1 MTKGTIEL
9 MTTGTSGTVLLS
21 ELFNAGSSV
30 RGGRGQR
37 HKTARK
43 QSSNQKVWRDGF
55 GGFSQTG
62 SWLRP
67 DDRAHFIPAPRS
79 SLAAAVLYL
88 AKLRS
93 VPRISRTAPLPGLLA
108 GEARGPRAFGAR
120 RALQADQARRAQSG
134 GRRIPAALGR
144 QFGDARHLRAPMASW
159 ASPASTAARK
169 SPFLL

>member
-21 ELFNAGSSV
+21 ERFNAGSSV

-37 HKTARK
+37 HKTAGK
-43 QSSNQKVWRDGF
+43 QFSNQKVWRNGF

-79 SLAAAVLYL
+79 SLAAPVLSL
-88 AKLRS
+88 AELRS

-108 GEARGPRAFGAR
+108 GEARGPATFCAR
-120 RALQADQARRAQSG
+120 CALQTDQAGGDQSNRRG
-134 GRRIPAALGR
+134 IPAALGR
-144 QFGDARHLRAPMASW
+144 QFGDTRRLRGP
-159 ASPASTAARK
+159 T
-169 SPFLL
+169 